1 MMPDGQ
7 YLQRSRFELLD
18 ARTAFF
24 AVTSVF
30 STVGIVLVNKIVLGP
45 YNFPF
50 PIFLT
55 GCHFLV
61 NAFLAAYSGLVERK
75 SISVRSAVVTVG
87 VGSLAMG
94 LSNICL
100 QYNSIAAYQCF
111 KLLCAPLS
119 ALTYSL
125 CRVDKVSLAM
135 FASLLTVIAGA
146 AFIIVTEHNLQI
158 TLLGSLVGCC
168 TTVALTMDQ
177 VLFGEVARMEGVSG
191 MELQRAIILYKGCS
205 MMVFSFFVETRLEF
219 PIQRRLANVDL
230 YLLLAIAT
238 TCVFAFAINMVGTE
252 LVCRTS
258 ATTYQLLGSVK
269 TILTTISGW
278 FYFAIAPDVMLPQ
291 AAGVC
296 VATLGLFNYLRLKR
310 LDINQRR
317 KEV

>member
-1 MMPDGQ
+1 
-7 YLQRSRFELLD
+7 
-18 ARTAFF
+18 
-24 AVTSVF
+24 
-30 STVGIVLVNKIVLGP
+30 
-45 YNFPF
+45 
-50 PIFLT
+50 
-55 GCHFLV
+55 
-61 NAFLAAYSGLVERK
+61 
-75 SISVRSAVVTVG
+75 
-87 VGSLAMG
+87 
-94 LSNICL
+94 
-100 QYNSIAAYQCF
+100 
-111 KLLCAPLS
+111 
-119 ALTYSL
+119 
-125 CRVDKVSLAM
+125 M

-238 TCVFAFAINMVGTE
+238 TCIFAFAINMVGTE